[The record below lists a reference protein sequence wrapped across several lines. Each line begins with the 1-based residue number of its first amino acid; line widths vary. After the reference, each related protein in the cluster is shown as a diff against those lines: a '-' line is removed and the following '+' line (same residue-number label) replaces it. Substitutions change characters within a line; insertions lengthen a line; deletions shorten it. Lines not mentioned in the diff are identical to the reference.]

1 MMKDMGGSSI
11 KFFPMGGLKTKDEY
25 IEVAKACAKHNFYL
39 EPTGGIDLD
48 NFKEI
53 VQIALDA
60 GVEKVI
66 PHVYTSIID
75 KETGD
80 TKVEDIGVLYKIMK
94 ELLG

>member
-1 MMKDMGGSSI
+1 M
-11 KFFPMGGLKTKDEY
+11 
-25 IEVAKACAKHNFYL
+25 
-39 EPTGGIDLD
+39 DLD

-80 TKVEDIGVLYKIMK
+80 TKVEDIEVLYKIMK